1 MEVDGMKEIFQRSV
15 PQRNAKYIKY
25 IGDGDTKTF
34 PELQRTAPYSI
45 EKVECVGHIQKR
57 MGARLRK
64 LKTMNRG
71 KKLSDGKKQ
80 GMLQHAE
87 ELEIN
92 ANLNMT
98 VPSIKIAI
106 TNSEG
111 YEEEFVKNL
120 YETIIANGKR
130 LEELERGEKMRLEEL
145 ERAEKM
151 RLEELERLKNEIG
164 GNDGN
169 SNNIEGNENPDF
181 LNSYTTKGSVNG
193 HEIDILRDTGATID
207 LVCAKYIN
215 PSSFS
220 GENVWVKQPL
230 SPELVCLPLAVV
242 EISGNFGTVQT
253 KAAVC
258 GNHLNQHGRYLL
270 GNKTAELIKGTL
282 GYNFLPVE
290 ILNAVQTRSQV
301 KAAREE
307 RGIDSGNAK
316 KEEDE
321 VIIVSSDAEDESLI
335 PALQEYV
342 PELALLWVTREN
354 LINAQKNS
362 EEIKS
367 LYEQAASQ
375 VQVTNQVYSLEKEL
389 LVKNREDKLGNV
401 VKLIVVPEEL
411 RDPIKSLCHEG
422 TSAHLGITKSK
433 DKLNRY
439 FYWPNCY
446 RDMEQFVKTCDQCQ
460 RAGKPNDKKK
470 APLKLVPVIQ
480 EVFTKLNIDAC
491 GPLPITSKGNRYLIT
506 AICMS
511 SKFLEAIPVSDIS
524 SVSVTDALLN
534 IFSRMGFPREI
545 QCDQDTSFTSA
556 LTTEFFE
563 RFGILVRHSSVY
575 HPQSIPV
582 ERFHRTLKRL
592 LRVLCLDAGSEWDK
606 HLPSI
611 ILALRT
617 VSHESTGYTPSELVY
632 GKNLRTPETL
642 VMEHWME
649 PEEEG
654 DLVTEYMFK
663 LINRLKRC
671 QEVAIN
677 KMEEMQVK
685 RKTWYDKNAV
695 KREFKD
701 GDLVLVLS
709 TSRANKLA
717 VQWIGPGTILN
728 KISETNYLVEI
739 PGRCET
745 SQIYHINMLKPYYK
759 RPKHVNV
766 IINDETKNS
775 LADQE
780 LEIPYLENNSLVYD
794 FEDVIQ
800 ASELNKHL
808 HDKQMDRLREL
819 INKYSKCFSNNPGL
833 TNLVEHEIQLV
844 SDQPVRRSPHRTS
857 HRQNEILKN
866 EINRMLKLGI
876 IEVGELDYMSP
887 MILVEV
893 AGKEPRPCIDYRKLN
908 GIIRTEYFPLPNIEE
923 RVEKVSATKFITVLD
938 LSKGY
943 WEEQREEKLSGRPRV
958 KTHFEN
964 KRGKQTDKPVL
975 YASNFEREFIVQTD
989 ASNAVITDHNQ
1000 LVWLN
1005 RNVSSNPRLMRWALA
1020 LQPYNFRIVHRSGK
1034 SHKNADSL
1042 SRSVIDN

>member
-1 MEVDGMKEIFQRSV
+1 MIPDFDPKQSDISLYLVIFERQ
-15 PQRNAKYIKY
+15 AK
-25 IGDGDTKTF
+25 
-34 PELQRTAPYSI
+34 RASI
-45 EKVECVGHIQKR
+45 EKKEWVGQLLGLLPLEIVQFI
-57 MGARLRK
+57 AREPEEQAE
-64 LKTMNRG
+64 NYDYV
-71 KKLSDGKKQ
+71 KKLLLKRFKLSPEVFRQKFVQHQKKSDSTWKDFPFEITNYLDEWLIG
-80 GMLQHAE
+80 
-87 ELEIN
+87 LEIN
-92 ANLNMT
+92 TFQDLEDLMVVDQLKKRANASMKDYFLDNWANFKSATQIAELFDNYEDVRKINSKPMDRWGRNDKILTYSGVKEKENRFGKTSPRLGASVPESTRERTFEKRVIQRCYHCNM
-98 VPSIKIAI
+98 PGHIKAVCPKLI
-106 TNSEG
+106 
-111 YEEEFVKNL
+111 KNKTT
-120 YETIIANGKR
+120 ET
-130 LEELERGEKMRLEEL
+130 L
-145 ERAEKM
+145 
-151 RLEELERLKNEIG
+151 
-164 GNDGN
+164 
-169 SNNIEGNENPDF
+169 NNIEGNENPDF

-193 HEIDILRDTGATID
+193 HEIEILRDT
-207 LVCAKYIN
+207 
-215 PSSFS
+215 
-220 GENVWVKQPL
+220 
-230 SPELVCLPLAVV
+230 
-242 EISGNFGTVQT
+242 
-253 KAAVC
+253 
-258 GNHLNQHGRYLL
+258 HGSDNRFTLL
-270 GNKTAELIKGTL
+270 
-282 GYNFLPVE
+282 
-290 ILNAVQTRSQV
+290 R
-301 KAAREE
+301 
-307 RGIDSGNAK
+307 
-316 KEEDE
+316 
-321 VIIVSSDAEDESLI
+321 
-335 PALQEYV
+335 
-342 PELALLWVTREN
+342 VTREN
-354 LINAQKNS
+354 LINAQQNS

-375 VQVTNQVYSLEKEL
+375 VQVTNHVYSLEKEL

-460 RAGKPNDKKK
+460 RAGKPHDKKK

-491 GPLPITSKGNRYLIT
+491 GPLPITSKGNLYLIT

-511 SKFLEAIPVSDIS
+511 SKFPEAIPVSDIS

-545 QCDQDTSFTSA
+545 QCDQGTSFTSA

-563 RFGILVRHSSVY
+563 RFGILVRHSSMY
-575 HPQSIPV
+575 HPQSNPV

-611 ILALRT
+611 LLALRT

-663 LINRLKRC
+663 LINRIKRC

-701 GDLVLVLS
+701 GDLVLVS
-709 TSRANKLA
+709 ATSRTNKLA

-728 KISETNYLVEI
+728 KISETNYLVEN
-739 PGRCET
+739 PGRRET

-759 RPKHVNV
+759 RSEHVNV

-819 INKYSKCFSNNPGL
+819 LSKYSKCFSNNPGL

-844 SDQPVRRSPHRTS
+844 SDQPVRTKPYRMS
-857 HRQNEILKN
+857 HRQNEILKT
-866 EINRMLKLGI
+866 KL
-876 IEVGELDYMSP
+876 
-887 MILVEV
+887 
-893 AGKEPRPCIDYRKLN
+893 
-908 GIIRTEYFPLPNIEE
+908 TEC
-923 RVEKVSATKFITVLD
+923 
-938 LSKGY
+938 
-943 WEEQREEKLSGRPRV
+943 
-958 KTHFEN
+958 
-964 KRGKQTDKPVL
+964 
-975 YASNFEREFIVQTD
+975 
-989 ASNAVITDHNQ
+989 
-1000 LVWLN
+1000 
-1005 RNVSSNPRLMRWALA
+1005 
-1020 LQPYNFRIVHRSGK
+1020 
-1034 SHKNADSL
+1034 
-1042 SRSVIDN
+1042 

>member
-1 MEVDGMKEIFQRSV
+1 MKDHFLDNWANLKSATQIAELFVNYEDVRKVNSKPMDRWGRNDKILTYSGVKEKENRFGKTSPRLGASV
-15 PQRNAKYIKY
+15 PESTRERTFEKRVIQRCYRCNM
-25 IGDGDTKTF
+25 
-34 PELQRTAPYSI
+34 P
-45 EKVECVGHIQKR
+45 GHIK
-57 MGARLRK
+57 AVCPK
-64 LKTMNRG
+64 LIKNKT
-71 KKLSDGKKQ
+71 
-80 GMLQHAE
+80 
-87 ELEIN
+87 
-92 ANLNMT
+92 T
-98 VPSIKIAI
+98 
-106 TNSEG
+106 
-111 YEEEFVKNL
+111 
-120 YETIIANGKR
+120 ET
-130 LEELERGEKMRLEEL
+130 L
-145 ERAEKM
+145 
-151 RLEELERLKNEIG
+151 
-164 GNDGN
+164 
-169 SNNIEGNENPDF
+169 NNIEGNENPDF
-181 LNSYTTKGSVNG
+181 LNSYTTNGSVNG

-207 LVCAKYIN
+207 LPRI
-215 PSSFS
+215 SLFT
-220 GENVWVKQPL
+220 
-230 SPELVCLPLAVV
+230 LAVV

-258 GNHLNQHGRYLL
+258 GNHFNQYGRYLL
-270 GNKTAELIKGTL
+270 GNKTAELIKGNV

-307 RGIDSGNAK
+307 RGIDSGDVK
-316 KEEDE
+316 KGEDE
-321 VIIVSSDAEDESLI
+321 VIIVSSDAEDEILI

-342 PELALLWVTREN
+342 LELALLRVTREN

-389 LVKNREDKLGNV
+389 LVKNREVKLGNL
-401 VKLIVVPEEL
+401 VKLIVVPEGL

-511 SKFLEAIPVSDIS
+511 SKFPEAIPVSDIS
-524 SVSVTDALLN
+524 SVCVTDALLN

-545 QCDQDTSFTSA
+545 QCDQGTSLTSV

-563 RFGILVRHSSVY
+563 RLGILVRHSSVY
-575 HPQSIPV
+575 HPQSNPV

-606 HLPSI
+606 HLLSI
-611 ILALRT
+611 LLALRT
-617 VSHESTGYTPSELVY
+617 VSHESTGYTPSELAY
-632 GKNLRTPETL
+632 GKKLRTPETL

-663 LINRLKRC
+663 LINRLKGC

-701 GDLVLVLS
+701 GDLVLVLA

-739 PGRCET
+739 PGRRET

-759 RPKHVNV
+759 RPEHVNV

-780 LEIPYLENNSLVYD
+780 LEIPYLENNYLVYD

-819 INKYSKCFSNNPGL
+819 LKINTLNVFQ
-833 TNLVEHEIQLV
+833 TI
-844 SDQPVRRSPHRTS
+844 PV
-857 HRQNEILKN
+857 
-866 EINRMLKLGI
+866 
-876 IEVGELDYMSP
+876 
-887 MILVEV
+887 
-893 AGKEPRPCIDYRKLN
+893 
-908 GIIRTEYFPLPNIEE
+908 
-923 RVEKVSATKFITVLD
+923 
-938 LSKGY
+938 
-943 WEEQREEKLSGRPRV
+943 
-958 KTHFEN
+958 
-964 KRGKQTDKPVL
+964 
-975 YASNFEREFIVQTD
+975 
-989 ASNAVITDHNQ
+989 
-1000 LVWLN
+1000 
-1005 RNVSSNPRLMRWALA
+1005 
-1020 LQPYNFRIVHRSGK
+1020 
-1034 SHKNADSL
+1034 
-1042 SRSVIDN
+1042 

>member
-1 MEVDGMKEIFQRSV
+1 MAFLVK
-15 PQRNAKYIKY
+15 
-25 IGDGDTKTF
+25 
-34 PELQRTAPYSI
+34 
-45 EKVECVGHIQKR
+45 
-57 MGARLRK
+57 
-64 LKTMNRG
+64 
-71 KKLSDGKKQ
+71 GKKQ
-80 GMLQHAE
+80 DMLQLAE
-87 ELEIN
+87 ELGIN
-92 ANLNMT
+92 ATLNMT

-130 LEELERGEKMRLEEL
+130 LEELERAEKMRLEEL

-151 RLEELERLKNEIG
+151 RLEELVKEQALKEKELQLKFDLERFKIESGFRKERVGGAIIGFVTLEIVQFIAREPEEQAENYDYVKKLLLKRFKLSPEVFRQKFVQHQKKSDSTWKDFTFEITNYLDEWLIG
-164 GNDGN
+164 LEINTFQDLKDLMVVDQLKKRANASMKDHFLDNWANLKSATQIAELFDNYEDVRKVNSKPMDRWGRNDKILTYSGIKEKEN
-169 SNNIEGNENPDF
+169 RFGKTSPRLGASVPESTRERTFEKRVIQRCYHCNMPGHIKAGCPKLIKNKTTETLNNIEGNENPDF
-181 LNSYTTKGSVNG
+181 LNSYTTKDSVNG
-193 HEIDILRDTGATID
+193 YEIDILRDTEATID

-270 GNKTAELIKGTL
+270 GNKTAELIKGNL

-307 RGIDSGNAK
+307 RGIDSGDAK
-316 KEEDE
+316 KGKM
-321 VIIVSSDAEDESLI
+321 SAAKGYARKFNQCS
-335 PALQEYV
+335 
-342 PELALLWVTREN
+342 
-354 LINAQKNS
+354 KNS
-362 EEIKS
+362 EEIKP

-401 VKLIVVPEEL
+401 VKLIVVPEGL

-460 RAGKPNDKKK
+460 KAGKPNDKKK

-491 GPLPITSKGNRYLIT
+491 GPLPITSKGNQYLIT

-511 SKFLEAIPVSDIS
+511 SKFPEAIPVSDIS

-545 QCDQDTSFTSA
+545 QCDQGTSFTSA
-556 LTTEFFE
+556 LTTKFFE

-575 HPQSIPV
+575 HPQSNPV

-611 ILALRT
+611 LLALRT

-654 DLVTEYMFK
+654 DLVTEYMLK

-701 GDLVLVLS
+701 GDLVLVLA

-739 PGRCET
+739 PGRRET

-759 RPKHVNV
+759 RPEHVNV

-780 LEIPYLENNSLVYD
+780 LEIPYLENNSLIYD

-819 INKYSKCFSNNPGL
+819 LNKYSKCFQ
-833 TNLVEHEIQLV
+833 TI
-844 SDQPVRRSPHRTS
+844 PV
-857 HRQNEILKN
+857 
-866 EINRMLKLGI
+866 
-876 IEVGELDYMSP
+876 
-887 MILVEV
+887 
-893 AGKEPRPCIDYRKLN
+893 
-908 GIIRTEYFPLPNIEE
+908 
-923 RVEKVSATKFITVLD
+923 
-938 LSKGY
+938 
-943 WEEQREEKLSGRPRV
+943 
-958 KTHFEN
+958 
-964 KRGKQTDKPVL
+964 
-975 YASNFEREFIVQTD
+975 
-989 ASNAVITDHNQ
+989 
-1000 LVWLN
+1000 
-1005 RNVSSNPRLMRWALA
+1005 
-1020 LQPYNFRIVHRSGK
+1020 
-1034 SHKNADSL
+1034 
-1042 SRSVIDN
+1042 

>member
-1 MEVDGMKEIFQRSV
+1 
-15 PQRNAKYIKY
+15 
-25 IGDGDTKTF
+25 
-34 PELQRTAPYSI
+34 
-45 EKVECVGHIQKR
+45 
-57 MGARLRK
+57 
-64 LKTMNRG
+64 
-71 KKLSDGKKQ
+71 
-80 GMLQHAE
+80 MLQLAE
-87 ELEIN
+87 ELGIN
-92 ANLNMT
+92 ATLNMT

-120 YETIIANGKR
+120 YETIIANGKDWKNNWANLKSATQIAELFDNYEDVRKVNSKPMDRWGRNDKILTYSGIKEKENRFGKTSPR
-130 LEELERGEKMRLEEL
+130 LGASVPESTRERTFEKRVIQRCYHCNMPGHIKAGCPKLI
-145 ERAEKM
+145 
-151 RLEELERLKNEIG
+151 KNKTTETL
-164 GNDGN
+164 
-169 SNNIEGNENPDF
+169 NNIEGNENPDF

-270 GNKTAELIKGTL
+270 GNKTAELIKGNL

-307 RGIDSGNAK
+307 RGIDSSDAK
-316 KEEDE
+316 KGEDE
-321 VIIVSSDAEDESLI
+321 VIIVSSDAEDEILI

-342 PELALLWVTREN
+342 PELALLRVTREN

-362 EEIKS
+362 EEIKP

-375 VQVTNQVYSLEKEL
+375 VQVTNQCS
-389 LVKNREDKLGNV
+389 D
-401 VKLIVVPEEL
+401 
-411 RDPIKSLCHEG
+411 
-422 TSAHLGITKSK
+422 
-433 DKLNRY
+433 
-439 FYWPNCY
+439 Y
-446 RDMEQFVKTCDQCQ
+446 R
-460 RAGKPNDKKK
+460 
-470 APLKLVPVIQ
+470 
-480 EVFTKLNIDAC
+480 VF
-491 GPLPITSKGNRYLIT
+491 G
-506 AICMS
+506 
-511 SKFLEAIPVSDIS
+511 
-524 SVSVTDALLN
+524 
-534 IFSRMGFPREI
+534 
-545 QCDQDTSFTSA
+545 
-556 LTTEFFE
+556 

-575 HPQSIPV
+575 HPQSNPV

-611 ILALRT
+611 LLALRT

-701 GDLVLVLS
+701 GDLVLVLA

-728 KISETNYLVEI
+728 KISETNYLVEMQTRNI
-739 PGRCET
+739 
-745 SQIYHINMLKPYYK
+745 SNLSYK
-759 RPKHVNV
+759 YAKT
-766 IINDETKNS
+766 ILQK
-775 LADQE
+775 A
-780 LEIPYLENNSLVYD
+780 
-794 FEDVIQ
+794 
-800 ASELNKHL
+800 
-808 HDKQMDRLREL
+808 
-819 INKYSKCFSNNPGL
+819 
-833 TNLVEHEIQLV
+833 
-844 SDQPVRRSPHRTS
+844 RT
-857 HRQNEILKN
+857 R
-866 EINRMLKLGI
+866 
-876 IEVGELDYMSP
+876 
-887 MILVEV
+887 
-893 AGKEPRPCIDYRKLN
+893 
-908 GIIRTEYFPLPNIEE
+908 
-923 RVEKVSATKFITVLD
+923 
-938 LSKGY
+938 
-943 WEEQREEKLSGRPRV
+943 
-958 KTHFEN
+958 
-964 KRGKQTDKPVL
+964 
-975 YASNFEREFIVQTD
+975 
-989 ASNAVITDHNQ
+989 
-1000 LVWLN
+1000 
-1005 RNVSSNPRLMRWALA
+1005 
-1020 LQPYNFRIVHRSGK
+1020 
-1034 SHKNADSL
+1034 
-1042 SRSVIDN
+1042 